1 MTTRVE
7 WMEAAKKEPTKYSG
21 HFKMSYNPTALLIKE
36 IQKKIRKTAWHE
48 GFFYYLRIT
57 FEWKGNIYTLPYWE
71 IRKIYW
77 KVFDSLKFLF

>member
-36 IQKKIRKTAWHE
+36 IQKKIRNTA
-48 GFFYYLRIT
+48 
-57 FEWKGNIYTLPYWE
+57 
-71 IRKIYW
+71 
-77 KVFDSLKFLF
+77 